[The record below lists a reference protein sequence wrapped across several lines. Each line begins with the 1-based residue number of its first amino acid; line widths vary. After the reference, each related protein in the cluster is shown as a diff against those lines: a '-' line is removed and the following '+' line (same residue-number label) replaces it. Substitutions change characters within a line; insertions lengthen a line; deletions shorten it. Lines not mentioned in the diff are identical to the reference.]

1 MGADHVVVLAD
12 GHVVEE
18 GTPEQLMERDGMFR
32 RMVEL
37 QRESSNWKVGGNQ
50 GDT

>member
-1 MGADHVVVLAD
+1 MWWYWQMAMC
-12 GHVVEE
+12 EE

-37 QRESSNWKVGGNQ
+37 QRESSTWQVGGNQ